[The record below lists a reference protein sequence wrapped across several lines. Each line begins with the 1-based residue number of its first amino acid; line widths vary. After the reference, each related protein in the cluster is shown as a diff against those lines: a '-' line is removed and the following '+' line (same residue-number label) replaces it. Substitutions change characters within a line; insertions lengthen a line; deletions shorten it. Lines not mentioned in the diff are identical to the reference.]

1 MSHDAESELD
11 PKLLIA
17 DVFPGTRLTGNI
29 LETINAKTRKK
40 YFFESTFK
48 GKSIDIFC

>member
-11 PKLLIA
+11 PKILIA
-17 DVFPGTRLTGNI
+17 DVFPGTRLTSNI
-29 LETINAKTRKK
+29 LETIDAKTRKK

-48 GKSIDIFC
+48 GKSIDIYY

>member
-1 MSHDAESELD
+1 MPHDAESELVL
-11 PKLLIA
+11 KLLIA

-29 LETINAKTRKK
+29 LEIINARTRKK

-48 GKSIDIFC
+48 GKSIDVYC